1 MATQVQFRRGT
12 TGQNDV
18 FKGAIGEVTVDTDK
32 NTLRVHNGS
41 IIGGTS
47 LLKKDGT
54 NSEFSI
60 GSLTSCALKF
70 ANDHNT
76 GIYSTGA
83 DNIGL
88 VTGGVARLTID
99 SVGSST
105 FHGNVIVNGTLSAT
119 TTDFSDQIA
128 LILALG

>member
-12 TGQNDV
+12 TGQNDA

-32 NTLRVHNGS
+32 NTLRVHDGA
-41 IIGGTS
+41 ITGGTS
-47 LLKKDGT
+47 LLKTDGT

-119 TTDFSDQIA
+119 STDFQDQIA
-128 LILALG
+128 LILALS

>member
-12 TGQNDV
+12 TGQNNA

-32 NTLRVHNGS
+32 NTLRVHDGA
-41 IIGGTS
+41 ITGGTS
-47 LLKKDGT
+47 LLKTDGT

-99 SVGSST
+99 SLGSST

-119 TTDFSDQIA
+119 STDFQDQIA
-128 LILALG
+128 LILALS

>member
-12 TGQNDV
+12 TGQNNA

-32 NTLRVHNGS
+32 NTLRVHDGA
-41 IIGGTS
+41 ITGGTS
-47 LLKKDGT
+47 LLKTDGT

-119 TTDFSDQIA
+119 STDF
-128 LILALG
+128 